1 MLDRARVLAENGHIA
16 EAWKICNEAL
26 HENPES
32 PHAMVLA
39 SYILDREGR
48 SSVSYH
54 IAKRLTQIYPNES
67 AGWTNLGRC
76 ADSMWR
82 MDEAKDCYLRSL
94 ELAKSPTEAVGPL
107 VNLAATYLQI
117 GDWEN
122 GKKCSERVLAIDPE
136 NRKATHNLGI
146 CQLAMQDWEHG
157 WANYRASV
165 GSGNRIAYSYTGEG
179 LWDGTPGQTVVL
191 SGEQGLGD
199 EINAASAFT
208 DVQAICKR
216 LIVDCDPRLVNLF
229 RRSFPGIT
237 FHGTRNDAELDW
249 PESDRKIDASLPMM
263 QAHEYVRTRA
273 DQFSG
278 KPYLKA
284 DPDRVAMWKGLWR
297 NKNGPV
303 VGIAW
308 SGGIK
313 STGSD
318 YRRWTLADMQPVF
331 DALPGAHFVSLQY
344 KDAQSEIDEY
354 RGNADIKQY
363 PFATLTKDYD
373 DTAALVASLDM
384 VVSVQTSVIHLAGAL
399 GVPTLCGV
407 SSNSQWRYGGD
418 TLPWYSSVELFRQ
431 QGRDWGMQ
439 AVADRVRSH
448 FQLRKAA

>member
-1 MLDRARVLAENGHIA
+1 MLERARVLAENGHLA
-16 EAWKICNEAL
+16 EAWKECSNAL
-26 HENPES
+26 QENPES

-39 SYILDREGR
+39 SFILEREGKPEAAW
-48 SSVSYH
+48 H
-54 IAKRLTQIYPNES
+54 IAKRLTQMYPNES
-67 AGWTNLGRC
+67 AGWTNLGKF
-76 ADSMWR
+76 ADTMWR
-82 MDEAKDCYLRSL
+82 MEEAKGCYQKALS
-94 ELAKSPTEAVGPL
+94 LAKSKDQELGPL
-107 VNLAATYLQI
+107 VNLAATYLQL

-122 GKKCSERVLAIDPE
+122 GKKCSERALAIDPD

-165 GSGNRIAYSYTGEG
+165 GSIQRPAYSYTGEG
-179 LWDGTPGQTVVL
+179 LWEGETGQTVVL

-199 EINAASAFT
+199 EINAASTFE
-208 DVQAICKR
+208 DVRAMCKR

-237 FHGTRNDAELDW
+237 FYGTRNDAELNW
-249 PESDRKIDASLPMM
+249 AQEDRQIDASLPMM
-263 QAHEYVRTRA
+263 QAHEYVRTSSEA
-273 DQFSG
+273 FNG

-284 DPDRVAMWKGLWR
+284 DPDRIEMWKGLWR
-297 NKNGPV
+297 SKKRPV

-318 YRRWTLADMQPVF
+318 FRRWTLADMQPVF

-344 KDAQSEIDEY
+344 KDAQGEIDAY
-354 RGNADIKQY
+354 QGNADIKQY
-363 PFATLTKDYD
+363 QFATLTKDYD

-418 TLPWYSSVELFRQ
+418 TLPWYSCVELFRQ
-431 QGRDWGMQ
+431 QGGDWGMQ